1 MQSIIIAISSLLI
14 SFVLSKVFQNYFI
27 KNNYIDKIKI
37 RSSHNVLATRSG
49 GSSIVT
55 TLIII
60 SVISYILNFKLFEYS
75 LLVPLLLLFVV
86 GLYDDIYDVD
96 FKLKFIFQIIA
107 AKIIIDNGLV
117 LDNLHGIF
125 GVYDLNSMFAQIF
138 SVFIIV
144 SIINAFNFIDGLDG
158 LASSIIFI
166 LLVSFEFFSKYTSD
180 LLFLSIIILSSLLP
194 VLIGNFS
201 RNKKMFLGDS
211 GSLFLGLL
219 ASIYI
224 MSILSNF
231 YLIKPEFD
239 LNKII
244 FIISIF
250 FYPIIDFTRVIFIRI
265 IKGKSPFHAD
275 KNHIHHVLLKKYN
288 SHLIVVGIIFTINL
302 LAILLLQF
310 IF

>member
-1 MQSIIIAISSLLI
+1 MQSIILVSSSLLI
-14 SFVLSKVFQNYFI
+14 SFILSKIFQNYFI
-27 KNNYIDKIKI
+27 RNNFIDKINK
-37 RSSHNVLATRSG
+37 RSSHSVLATRSG
-49 GSSIVT
+49 GSTIVT
-55 TLIII
+55 TLLII
-60 SVISYILNFKLFEYS
+60 SVVSYILNIQLFEYS

-96 FKLKFIFQIIA
+96 YKLKFIFQIIA
-107 AKIIIDNGLV
+107 AKIIIDNGLI
-117 LDNLHGIF
+117 LDNLHGFF
-125 GVYDLNSMFAQIF
+125 GVYDLNSMFAQVF

-158 LASSIIFI
+158 LASSIILI

-180 LLFLSIIILSSLLP
+180 LLFLSIIILSSILP

-201 RNKKMFLGDS
+201 INKKIFLGDS
-211 GSLFLGLL
+211 GSLFLGAL

-224 MSILSNF
+224 MSATSNF

-250 FYPIIDFTRVIFIRI
+250 FYPIVDFTRVILIRI
-265 IKGKSPFHAD
+265 INGESPFHAD
-275 KNHIHHVLLKKYN
+275 KNHIHHLLLKKYN
-288 SHLIVVGIIFTINL
+288 SHKIVVGIIFAINL
-302 LAILLLQF
+302 SIILLLQF
-310 IF
+310 VF

>member
-1 MQSIIIAISSLLI
+1 MQSIILVSSSLLI
-14 SFVLSKVFQNYFI
+14 SFILSKVFQNYFI
-27 KNNYIDKIKI
+27 KNNYIDKINK
-37 RSSHNVLATRSG
+37 RSSHKVLATRSG
-49 GSSIVT
+49 GSTIVT
-55 TLIII
+55 TLLII
-60 SVISYILNFKLFEYS
+60 SVISYIFNIQLFEYS

-107 AKIIIDNGLV
+107 AKIIIDNGLI
-117 LDNLHGIF
+117 LDNLHGFF
-125 GVYDLNSMFAQIF
+125 GIYDLNSMFAQVF

-158 LASSIIFI
+158 LASSIILI

-180 LLFLSIIILSSLLP
+180 LLFLSIIILSSVVP

-201 RNKKMFLGDS
+201 KNKKMFLGDS
-211 GSLFLGLL
+211 GSLFLGTL

-224 MSILSNF
+224 MSVLSNF

-244 FIISIF
+244 FVISVF
-250 FYPIIDFTRVIFIRI
+250 FYPIVDFTRVIFIRV

-275 KNHIHHVLLKKYN
+275 KNHIHHLLLKKYN
-288 SHLIVVGIIFTINL
+288 SHKVVVGIIFVINVL
-302 LAILLLQF
+302 VILLLQF

>member
-1 MQSIIIAISSLLI
+1 MQSTILVGSSLLI
-14 SFVLSKVFQNYFI
+14 SFILSKTFQKYFI
-27 KNNYIDKIKI
+27 NNNFTDKINK
-37 RSSHNVLATRSG
+37 RSSHKVLATRSG
-49 GSSIVT
+49 GSTIVS
-55 TLIII
+55 TLLII
-60 SVISYILNFKLFEYS
+60 SVISYIFDIQLFEYS
-75 LLVPLLLLFVV
+75 LLVPLLLIFVV

-107 AKIIIDNGLV
+107 AKIIIDNGLI
-117 LDNLHGIF
+117 LDNLHGLF
-125 GVYDLNSMFAQIF
+125 GIYDLNSMFAQLF

-158 LASSIIFI
+158 LASSVILI

-180 LLFLSIIILSSLLP
+180 LLFLSTIILSSIVP

-201 RNKKMFLGDS
+201 KNKKIFLGDS
-211 GSLFLGLL
+211 GSLFLGTI

-224 MSILSNF
+224 MSVLSNF

-244 FIISIF
+244 FVISIF
-250 FYPIIDFTRVIFIRI
+250 FYPIVDFTRVILIRI
-265 IKGKSPFHAD
+265 IRGKSPFYAD
-275 KNHIHHVLLKKYN
+275 KNHIHHLLLKKYN
-288 SHLIVVGIIFTINL
+288 SHKVVVGIIFVINL
-302 LAILLLQF
+302 LVILLLQF